1 MIAIRAHICLYVD
14 FDYGH
19 VFLIDIVFSFGYFM
33 FYTMYFDMPLGC
45 TEHVGV
51 FFLYCR
57 WECEIFFCYFFFL
70 LFLLSCILLWC
81 LVLFFRLSVSTSK
94 FGGML

>member
-57 WECEIFFCYFFFL
+57 WECEIFFCYFFFSS
-70 LFLLSCILLWC
+70 LSSIVYIT
-81 LVLFFRLSVSTSK
+81 LVFSFVFQVKCFYL
-94 FGGML
+94 

>member
-51 FFLYCR
+51 FF
-57 WECEIFFCYFFFL
+57 F
-70 LFLLSCILLWC
+70 
-81 LVLFFRLSVSTSK
+81 VLPV
-94 FGGML
+94 GM